1 MDCAVS
7 VICENSLPKTRSKDY
22 ENAWPYGEKTIM
34 LFLWRKLNLNELTN
48 FLRVYKLIT
57 ELFHF

>member
-22 ENAWPYGEKTIM
+22 ENAWPYGEKNYYAILM
-34 LFLWRKLNLNELTN
+34 EKIESQ
-48 FLRVYKLIT
+48 
-57 ELFHF
+57 